1 MKGVPSVWWPG
12 SSRARAPDAEG
23 AIMAKKLT
31 PQQRK
36 FKKASK
42 ASMDTCH
49 RETKSTK
56 TFGKCMSREMKKR
69 LRKKR

>member
-1 MKGVPSVWWPG
+1 MWWPG
-12 SSRARAPDAEG
+12 SLSSRAPGVEG

-31 PQQRK
+31 AQQKK
-36 FKKASK
+36 FKKASQ

-56 TFGKCMSREMKKR
+56 SFGKCMSREMKKR